1 MFVRSDTRAGV
12 HLALPDALVLADA
25 RAGAADSR
33 PRGVDGR
40 TVLACR
46 GDAW

>member
-1 MFVRSDTRAGV
+1 MFVRPDTGACV

-25 RAGAADSR
+25 QAGAADGR

-40 TVLACR
+40 TVLA
-46 GDAW
+46 